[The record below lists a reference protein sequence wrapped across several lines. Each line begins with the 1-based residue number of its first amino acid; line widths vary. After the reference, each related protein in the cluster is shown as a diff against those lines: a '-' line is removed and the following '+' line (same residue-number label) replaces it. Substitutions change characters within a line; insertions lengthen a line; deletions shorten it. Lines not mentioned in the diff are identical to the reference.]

1 MKNIYILGILGVIV
15 FVVVSFFIGSYN
27 RYVTMTQDMDGQW
40 SQVETQYQR
49 RYDLIPNLVNSVK
62 GVLEQEQEVFGA
74 IAEARTR
81 YGNAGTAD
89 QKAAAATQL
98 ESALSRLLVVI
109 ENYPQLKSNETVNRL
124 MDELAGTENRIAVER
139 SRYNDLVKVYNTE
152 ISKFPGVM
160 ISRIMGFEKRNYFE
174 STAGADIAPKVDLN
188 VNENQ

>member
-1 MKNIYILGILGVIV
+1 MKNIYILGILGVII

-27 RYVTMTQDMDGQW
+27 RYVTMTQNMDGQW

-160 ISRIMGFEKRNYFE
+160 ISRMMGFEKRNYFE
-174 STAGADIAPKVDLN
+174 STTGADTAPKVDLD